1 MEITVGDFT
10 GRYDPVSKMF
20 VMTVPQAVLSHRL
33 QTSDESQ
40 TSATGRDRHQQI
52 ETLSIRLSPHATWLL
67 GQQVALMAQFGRPFG
82 EEPTRPDGAV
92 N

>member
-20 VMTVPQAVLSHRL
+20 VMAVPQAVLSHRP
-33 QTSDESQ
+33 QTSGEPPSN
-40 TSATGRDRHQQI
+40 ATGSQDHQQI
-52 ETLSIRLSPHATWLL
+52 ELLSIRLSPHATWLL

-82 EEPTRPDGAV
+82 EEPTRHTGAT